1 MSVPAGVPTTLGEAL
16 EPRLPQPTTQDLD
29 RSLVRGIAWTGAMRW
44 ATQLLSWASTLIV
57 ARLLAP
63 SDYGLVGMAMVYLGF
78 MQLVNEFGL
87 GAAIVTR
94 RDLTEDQIARLS
106 GLALLLGCGFVA
118 LSAAVSAPIA
128 GFFGEPTVRWIIMA
142 LSLTFVS
149 SALQIVP
156 RALLVKEL
164 DFRKLA
170 WVDGVDALAGTCS
183 TLLFA
188 VLGLRYWALILGAL
202 VGRTTST
209 FLLHAWRPH
218 RMAWPR
224 EFPSLSEAVTF
235 GWQLMVSRIA
245 WYVYS
250 NADFAIVGRVL
261 GKTALGAYTLGWEIS
276 SIPIERVS
284 ALVGSVTPPVFSA
297 VQHDRPAL
305 QRYLRNL
312 TEGIALITFPAS
324 IGLGLV
330 ADEFVQLV
338 LGEHWRPA
346 IVPLRLLALSTALR
360 SVSPLLP
367 QIIVSTDHTRRNLQF
382 NVIATLV
389 LPSLFYIGTHWGTA
403 GVAAAWLVGHP
414 TLVMPWFLVYVLRL
428 TGLPLAAYLRSLLPA
443 AGATL
448 MMAATVLGVRVA
460 SPGSWPGAIRLATQ
474 VLAGVAA
481 YGGVLWYAHRPRL
494 RALWRQFRDIRS

>member
-1 MSVPAGVPTTLGEAL
+1 
-16 EPRLPQPTTQDLD
+16 
-29 RSLVRGIAWTGAMRW
+29 
-44 ATQLLSWASTLIV
+44 
-57 ARLLAP
+57 
-63 SDYGLVGMAMVYLGF
+63 
-78 MQLVNEFGL
+78 
-87 GAAIVTR
+87 
-94 RDLTEDQIARLS
+94 
-106 GLALLLGCGFVA
+106 
-118 LSAAVSAPIA
+118 
-128 GFFGEPTVRWIIMA
+128 
-142 LSLTFVS
+142 
-149 SALQIVP
+149 
-156 RALLVKEL
+156 
-164 DFRKLA
+164 
-170 WVDGVDALAGTCS
+170 
-183 TLLFA
+183 
-188 VLGLRYWALILGAL
+188 
-202 VGRTTST
+202 
-209 FLLHAWRPH
+209 
-218 RMAWPR
+218 
-224 EFPSLSEAVTF
+224 
-235 GWQLMVSRIA
+235 
-245 WYVYS
+245 
-250 NADFAIVGRVL
+250 
-261 GKTALGAYTLGWEIS
+261 LGWEIS
-276 SIPIERVS
+276 SIPIERVTG
-284 ALVGSVTPPVFSA
+284 LVGSVTPPVFSA